1 MKKKKNQNKGQKGYL
16 AWNKKMS
23 ICKTLVLFAISFA
36 VYAMGI
42 WSTGSNQNLLTIVA
56 VLGCL
61 PACRSAA
68 NLIALLRCHE
78 ISESDYRKISAKIR
92 TAESLTDLEFTSYE
106 RTYQVQHMAL
116 SGVELIGYMADPF
129 ADIKGCE
136 KHLEGMFMRN
146 QLSEVHIRIF
156 KDLPKYLNRLDE
168 LEKAHRDV
176 WSVLLQV
183 MEEGTLTDSQGRKT
197 DFRNTVLV
205 MTSNLGSQRFAQGPG
220 LGFAPPD
227 PGQRTQLE
235 RQVLS
240 DARSTFPPEFLNRLD
255 EILVFHPLE
264 SDVLETIARRLLEQT
279 GARLARQGLALDV
292 TPEAIKLIA
301 RQGTDRRYGARPLR
315 RTVSAW
321 VEDPAADLLLSGAAK
336 AGNTILVV
344 PGEGQVRLQ
353 VI

>member
-129 ADIKGCE
+129 ADIKGCY
-136 KHLEGMFMRN
+136 KHL
-146 QLSEVHIRIF
+146 EVHIRIF
-156 KDLPKYLNRLDE
+156 KELPKYLNRLDE
-168 LEKAHRDV
+168 LEKASAAGDNTEEETERTARIKA
-176 WSVLLQV
+176 LL
-183 MEEGTLTDSQGRKT
+183 
-197 DFRNTVLV
+197 
-205 MTSNLGSQRFAQGPG
+205 FAIS
-220 LGFAPPD
+220 L
-227 PGQRTQLE
+227 
-235 RQVLS
+235 
-240 DARSTFPPEFLNRLD
+240 
-255 EILVFHPLE
+255 
-264 SDVLETIARRLLEQT
+264 
-279 GARLARQGLALDV
+279 
-292 TPEAIKLIA
+292 
-301 RQGTDRRYGARPLR
+301 
-315 RTVSAW
+315 
-321 VEDPAADLLLSGAAK
+321 
-336 AGNTILVV
+336 
-344 PGEGQVRLQ
+344 
-353 VI
+353 

>member
-78 ISESDYRKISAKIR
+78 ISESDYRKLSAKIR

-116 SGVELIGYMADPF
+116 SGVELIGYMADPL

-156 KDLPKYLNRLDE
+156 KELPKYLNRLDE
-168 LEKAHRDV
+168 LEKASAAGENTEEETERTARIKA
-176 WSVLLQV
+176 LL
-183 MEEGTLTDSQGRKT
+183 
-197 DFRNTVLV
+197 
-205 MTSNLGSQRFAQGPG
+205 FAIS
-220 LGFAPPD
+220 L
-227 PGQRTQLE
+227 
-235 RQVLS
+235 
-240 DARSTFPPEFLNRLD
+240 
-255 EILVFHPLE
+255 
-264 SDVLETIARRLLEQT
+264 
-279 GARLARQGLALDV
+279 
-292 TPEAIKLIA
+292 
-301 RQGTDRRYGARPLR
+301 
-315 RTVSAW
+315 
-321 VEDPAADLLLSGAAK
+321 
-336 AGNTILVV
+336 
-344 PGEGQVRLQ
+344 
-353 VI
+353 

>member
-23 ICKTLVLFAISFA
+23 ICKTLALFAISFA

-42 WSTGSNQNLLTIVA
+42 WTTVA

-156 KDLPKYLNRLDE
+156 KELPKYLNRLDE
-168 LEKAHRDV
+168 LEKASAAGDNTEEETERTARIKA
-176 WSVLLQV
+176 LL
-183 MEEGTLTDSQGRKT
+183 
-197 DFRNTVLV
+197 
-205 MTSNLGSQRFAQGPG
+205 FAIS
-220 LGFAPPD
+220 L
-227 PGQRTQLE
+227 
-235 RQVLS
+235 
-240 DARSTFPPEFLNRLD
+240 
-255 EILVFHPLE
+255 
-264 SDVLETIARRLLEQT
+264 
-279 GARLARQGLALDV
+279 
-292 TPEAIKLIA
+292 
-301 RQGTDRRYGARPLR
+301 
-315 RTVSAW
+315 
-321 VEDPAADLLLSGAAK
+321 
-336 AGNTILVV
+336 
-344 PGEGQVRLQ
+344 
-353 VI
+353 